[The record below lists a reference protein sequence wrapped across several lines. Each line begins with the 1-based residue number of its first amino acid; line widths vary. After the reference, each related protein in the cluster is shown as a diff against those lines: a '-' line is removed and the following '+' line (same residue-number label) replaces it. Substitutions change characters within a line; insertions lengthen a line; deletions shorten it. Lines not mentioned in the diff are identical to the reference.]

1 MRPIALDTNT
11 YVGFK
16 RGEAA
21 SVEVIRQAKR
31 LLISSTVLGE
41 LLAGF
46 ACGDR
51 EARNREELRRFLAVD
66 TVEVTPIG
74 LQTADTYGLLYRSL
88 RQQGTAIPSNDLWI
102 AASCLEHGAV
112 LFSLDVHFERV
123 PGLRLV
129 RCWAE
134 VFAVSLRPQ

>member
-16 RGEAA
+16 RGDPTC
-21 SVEVIRQAKR
+21 VEVIRRSNQ
-31 LLISSTVLGE
+31 LLISTTVLAE

-66 TVEVTPIG
+66 SVQVIPLG
-74 LQTADTYGLLYRSL
+74 LDTADSYALLYRNL
-88 RQQGTAIPSNDLWI
+88 RQQGRPIPSNDLWI
-102 AASCLEHGAV
+102 AASCLEHGAL
-112 LFSLDVHFERV
+112 LFSFDGHFERV

-129 RCWAE
+129 RSWAE
-134 VFAVSLRPQ
+134 VLP

>member
-11 YVGFK
+11 SVGFK

-21 SVEVIRQAKR
+21 CVELIAQAPR

-51 EARNREELRRFLAVD
+51 EARNREELRRFLAVA
-66 TVEVTPIG
+66 TVEVTSIG
-74 LQTADTYGLLYRSL
+74 LETADTYGLLYRGL
-88 RQQGTAIPSNDLWI
+88 RQQGTPIPRCSVMSPSTCSSTTG
-102 AASCLEHGAV
+102 ASTRPANRTDSALGESQRTPLE
-112 LFSLDVHFERV
+112 
-123 PGLRLV
+123 
-129 RCWAE
+129 C
-134 VFAVSLRPQ
+134 

>member
-1 MRPIALDTNT
+1 MRPIALETNT

-16 RGEAA
+16 RGDATC
-21 SVEVIRQAKR
+21 VELIQQARR

-51 EARNREELRRFLAVD
+51 EARNREELRRFLAVAG
-66 TVEVTPIG
+66 VEVVPIG
-74 LQTADTYGLLYRSL
+74 LETADSYGLLYRSL
-88 RQQGTAIPSNDLWI
+88 RQQGTPIPSNDLWI

-112 LFSLDVHFERV
+112 LFSLDAHFERV

-134 VFAVSLRPQ
+134 VLP

>member
-16 RGEAA
+16 RGDATC
-21 SVEVIRQAKR
+21 VELIQQARR
-31 LLISSTVLGE
+31 LLLSSTVLGE

-51 EARNREELRRFLAVD
+51 EARNREELRRFLAVAA
-66 TVEVTPIG
+66 VEVVPIG
-74 LQTADTYGLLYRSL
+74 LETADSYGLLYRSL
-88 RQQGTAIPSNDLWI
+88 RQQGTPIPSNDLWI

-112 LFSLDVHFERV
+112 LFSLDAHFERV
-123 PGLRLV
+123 PGLGLV

-134 VFAVSLRPQ
+134 VLP

>member
-16 RGEAA
+16 RGNPTC
-21 SVEVIRQAKR
+21 VELIRQAKR
-31 LLISSTVLGE
+31 LLVSTTVLGE

-51 EARNREELRRFLAVD
+51 EARNREELRRFLE
-66 TVEVTPIG
+66 VESVQVIPLG
-74 LQTADTYGLLYRSL
+74 LETADSYALLYRSL
-88 RQQGTAIPSNDLWI
+88 RQQGTPIPSNDLWI
-102 AASCLEHGAV
+102 AACCLEHGAL
-112 LFSLDVHFERV
+112 LFSLDAHFERV

-129 RCWAE
+129 RSWAE
-134 VFAVSLRPQ
+134 VLP

>member
-16 RGEAA
+16 RGDAA
-21 SVEVIRQAKR
+21 C
-31 LLISSTVLGE
+31 LE

-51 EARNREELRRFLAVD
+51 EARNREELRRFLAVAA
-66 TVEVTPIG
+66 VEVVPIG
-74 LQTADTYGLLYRSL
+74 LETADSYSLLYCSL
-88 RQQGTAIPSNDLWI
+88 RQQGTPIPSNDLWI
-102 AASCLEHGAV
+102 AASSLEHGAM
-112 LFSLDVHFERV
+112 LFSLDAHFARV

-129 RCWAE
+129 RNWAE
-134 VFAVSLRPQ
+134 VLP

>member
-16 RGEAA
+16 RGDPTC
-21 SVEVIRQAKR
+21 VEVIRQAKR
-31 LLISSTVLGE
+31 LLMSTTVLAE

-66 TVEVTPIG
+66 SVQVIPLDLETADSYAMLYRNLRQEGTPIPHRNK
-74 LQTADTYGLLYRSL
+74 QHRS
-88 RQQGTAIPSNDLWI
+88 
-102 AASCLEHGAV
+102 C
-112 LFSLDVHFERV
+112 SLTLH
-123 PGLRLV
+123 
-129 RCWAE
+129 
-134 VFAVSLRPQ
+134 SST

>member
-16 RGEAA
+16 RGEPIC
-21 SVEVIRQAKR
+21 VELFRQARR

-66 TVEVTPIG
+66 SVQLIPVG
-74 LQTADTYGLLYRSL
+74 LETADAYALIYRSL
-88 RQQGTAIPSNDLWI
+88 RQQGTPIPSNDLWI
-102 AASCLEHGAV
+102 AASCL
-112 LFSLDVHFERV
+112 
-123 PGLRLV
+123 
-129 RCWAE
+129 
-134 VFAVSLRPQ
+134 